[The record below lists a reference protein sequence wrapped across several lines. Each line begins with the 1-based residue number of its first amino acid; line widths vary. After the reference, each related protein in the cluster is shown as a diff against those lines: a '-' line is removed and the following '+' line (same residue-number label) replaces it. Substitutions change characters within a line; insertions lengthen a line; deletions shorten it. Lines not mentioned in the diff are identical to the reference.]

1 MPWYLYLALKQL
13 FPSGRRVTFF
23 TVISILGIAA
33 GVWLLVCTVGV
44 MGGFGTKYRD
54 MMVDTQGEIQVRAA
68 SLIENAAELQIL
80 INQTPGV
87 VASTPSAEGIVMM
100 ELNNKPTFPA
110 IQGVDI
116 NQVDRVIPL
125 RKYTVVGNFDDLDD
139 DNVILSAGLARSIGA
154 SLGSKVQ
161 LYTPL
166 LLERLK
172 HDEVLLPVELTV
184 VGVFEFGHQQLD
196 SSVAVVTLRRMQ
208 DLYGLGRAV
217 HGINVKLA
225 PGADEFAV
233 AKQLN
238 SALANTKSPA
248 FARTWMEANEAFL
261 FALQMEKTLVT
272 LITSFVVLIA
282 VFLVTAL
289 LLITVVRKTRE
300 IGLLG
305 ALGARPR
312 ETAASFCLQGLIL
325 GVSGTALG
333 LALGFLTLGNIDGIF
348 KFIGRVT
355 GNWDNLV
362 AIYQFSQVPAHISAS
377 EVFLI
382 AAYAILMATIAGLI
396 AAWRAARLK
405 PVEAMRSE

>member
-23 TVISILGIAA
+23 TVISVLGIAA

-54 MMVDTQGEIQVRAA
+54 MMVDTQGEIQVRANG
-68 SLIENAAELQIL
+68 LIDNAAELQAI
-80 INQTPGV
+80 INKTPGV
-87 VASTPSAEGIVMM
+87 VASTPSAEGIVV
-100 ELNNKPTFPA
+100 LLLDRKPAHAA
-110 IQGVDI
+110 IQGIDI
-116 NQVDRVIPL
+116 NQIDRVIPL
-125 RKYTVVGNFDDLDD
+125 RKYTQIGSIDALDD
-139 DNVILSAGLARSIGA
+139 DTVILSAGLARSIGA
-154 SLGSKVQ
+154 RLGSKVQ
-161 LYTPL
+161 LYSPL
-166 LLERLK
+166 LLEKLQQ
-172 HDEVLLPVELTV
+172 DEVLLPVELDV
-184 VGVFEFGHQQLD
+184 VGIFEFGHQQLD
-196 SSVAVVTLRRMQ
+196 SAVAVVTLRRMQ

-217 HGINVKLA
+217 HGINVKIA
-225 PGADEFAV
+225 SGQDEFAV

-238 SALANTKSPA
+238 LALPPQSHTY
-248 FARTWMEANEAFL
+248 ARTWVEANEAFL

-312 ETAASFCLQGLIL
+312 ETAAAFCLQGLIL

-362 AIYQFSQVPAHISAS
+362 AIYQFSQVPAHITKG
-377 EVFLI
+377 EIFGI
-382 AAYAILMATIAGLI
+382 ATYAILMATVAGLI